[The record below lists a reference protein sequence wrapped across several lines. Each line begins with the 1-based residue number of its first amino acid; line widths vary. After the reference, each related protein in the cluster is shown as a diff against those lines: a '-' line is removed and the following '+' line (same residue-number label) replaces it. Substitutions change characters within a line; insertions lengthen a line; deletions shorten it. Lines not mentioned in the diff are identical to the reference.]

1 MEMFTHAG
9 GGRKKEQ
16 FLSKEKLVLSS
27 RVLEQN
33 VYKKLIKGKG
43 IAR

>member
-1 MEMFTHAG
+1 MELFTHAE

-16 FLSKEKLVLSS
+16 FLSKEKIVLSS
-27 RVLEQN
+27 RVLVQN